1 MSDAVGF
8 SRRAVLAGPAM
19 LSLAGAACA
28 EEAGQSRAGNG
39 KVLIA
44 YLSRSGNS
52 RIIAGTV
59 QRALGADQ
67 ERRML
72 NPVREWLG
80 QIGR

>member
-44 YLSRSGNS
+44 YLSRSGNT
-52 RIIAGTV
+52 RVIAGSLQHASGV
-59 QRALGADQ
+59 DQ
-67 ERRML
+67 ERRTL
-72 NPVREWLG
+72 NQVREWLG